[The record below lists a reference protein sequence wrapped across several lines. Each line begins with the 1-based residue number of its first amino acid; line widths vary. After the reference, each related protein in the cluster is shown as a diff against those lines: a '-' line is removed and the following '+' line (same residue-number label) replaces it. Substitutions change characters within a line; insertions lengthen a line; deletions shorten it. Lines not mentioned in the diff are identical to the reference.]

1 MSASNY
7 IPTYEDIIK
16 CRVKTTGIVEC
27 NYEVDGVKFR
37 LVDVG
42 GQRNGKLQKHLD

>member
-1 MSASNY
+1 MSAQDY
-7 IPTYEDIIK
+7 DPTYEDIIK

-27 NYEVDGVKFR
+27 SFEIDGLKFR

-42 GQRNGKLQKHLD
+42 GQRNGK